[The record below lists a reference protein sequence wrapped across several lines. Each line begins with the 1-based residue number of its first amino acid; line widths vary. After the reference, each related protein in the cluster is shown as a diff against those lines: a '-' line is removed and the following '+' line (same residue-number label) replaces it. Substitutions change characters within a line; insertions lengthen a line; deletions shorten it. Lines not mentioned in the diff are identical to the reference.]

1 MLCSNAQPTYI
12 KIMHINLTVI
22 LAAVNNKTPKQAYE
36 DAENDLIEQLPTDQS
51 EFIALL
57 EREGVI
63 DEELKKEMN
72 VTSHVKDH
80 RTVAILEDI
89 RESFS
94 VSNQTESNDKFNKLL
109 SAMKKYNH
117 GLEKLALK
125 IENQLDPGT
134 YVYIH
139 I

>member
-1 MLCSNAQPTYI
+1 
-12 KIMHINLTVI
+12 MHINLTVI
-22 LAAVNNKTPKQAYE
+22 LAAENYKTPKQAYE
-36 DAENDLIEQLPTDQS
+36 DAENDLMEQLPTDQS

-63 DEELKKEMN
+63 DDELKNEMN
-72 VTSHVKDH
+72 VTNHVKDH

-94 VSNQTESNDKFNKLL
+94 VSNDKFYKLL
-109 SAMKKYNH
+109 SAIKKYNH
-117 GLEKLALK
+117 VLETLALK

-134 YVYIH
+134 YLHYNHCDVYLFTLL
-139 I
+139 

>member
-1 MLCSNAQPTYI
+1 MR
-12 KIMHINLTVI
+12 INLTVI
-22 LAAVNNKTPKQAYE
+22 LAAEKNKTPKQAYE

-63 DEELKKEMN
+63 DDEELRNEMN
-72 VTSHVKDH
+72 VTNHVKYH
-80 RTVAILEDI
+80 RTVAILEHI

-94 VSNQTESNDKFNKLL
+94 ASNDKFYKLL

-125 IENQLDPGT
+125 IENYLDPGT
-134 YVYIH
+134 YVCI
-139 I
+139 